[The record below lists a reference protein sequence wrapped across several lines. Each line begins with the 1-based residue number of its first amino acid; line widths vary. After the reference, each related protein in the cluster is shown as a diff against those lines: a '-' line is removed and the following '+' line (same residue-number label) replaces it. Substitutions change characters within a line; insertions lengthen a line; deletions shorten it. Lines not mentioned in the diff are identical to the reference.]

1 MRKTIASLDLSFHV
15 LINVPMASREQAV
28 ALPSKEHG
36 QRLWSVQELVSSLR
50 LAWTKAYT
58 MKKEYF

>member
-1 MRKTIASLDLSFHV
+1 MRKTIASPDLSFHV

-28 ALPSKEHG
+28 ALRGEEDG

-58 MKKEYF
+58 MKKEFF

>member
-1 MRKTIASLDLSFHV
+1 MYRWLV
-15 LINVPMASREQAV
+15 GEQVV
-28 ALPSKEHG
+28 ALRGKEHG

-58 MKKEYF
+58 MNKEFF

>member
-1 MRKTIASLDLSFHV
+1 
-15 LINVPMASREQAV
+15 MASREQAV
-28 ALPSKEHG
+28 ALRGKEHG

-58 MKKEYF
+58 MNKEFSKTCTFLSMFLVAVDYAE